1 MIRVG
6 LCDDDPREL
15 QQVYA
20 LLDEYGRASP
30 ADQLSISVYESPD
43 MLIREVSARSFCDLY
58 ILDVQMPRMS
68 GIALGQYIRERN
80 DACLII
86 YQTVTTDY
94 AFEAYS
100 VSAFQYLLKPLS
112 RERLFPVLDKAVL
125 QLSRREEEGMVVK
138 TAGGVS
144 YVAYRAINYIE
155 HRNRTMLF
163 HMVTGQSITS
173 LCLRE
178 SIDKTLAGLLADG
191 RFLRPHKSYVVN
203 MDHIRQYE
211 GDVVV
216 LESGDVLP
224 VAKGKAV
231 SAKKEYLDY
240 LTRKVRT
247 ATGLT
252 AGG

>member
-1 MIRVG
+1 MG

-20 LLDEYGRASP
+20 LLNEYGRTSP
-30 ADQLSISVYESPD
+30 ADQLSISVYEDPD
-43 MLIREVSARSFCDLY
+43 MLIRDITARSFCDLY

-68 GIALGQYIRERN
+68 GIALGQYIRERD

-112 RERLFPVLDKAVL
+112 REKLFPVLDKAVF
-125 QLSRREEEGMVVK
+125 QLSSRKEEGMVVK

-144 YVAYRAINYIE
+144 YVPYHTINYIE
-155 HRNRTMLF
+155 QRNRSMEF
-163 HMVTGQSITS
+163 HLVTGHSVTS

-178 SIDKTLAGLLADG
+178 SIDKTLAGLLEDG

-203 MDHIRQYE
+203 MDRIRQYE
-211 GDVVV
+211 GDAMV

-224 VAKGKAV
+224 IAKSRAAM
-231 SAKKEYLDY
+231 AKKEYLDY
-240 LTRKVRT
+240 LARKVRG
-247 ATGLT
+247 AAGLT